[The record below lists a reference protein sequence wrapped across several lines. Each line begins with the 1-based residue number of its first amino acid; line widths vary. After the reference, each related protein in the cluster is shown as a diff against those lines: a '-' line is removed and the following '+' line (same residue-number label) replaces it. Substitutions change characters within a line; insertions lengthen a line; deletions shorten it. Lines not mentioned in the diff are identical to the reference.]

1 MHVKQRFAQT
11 WVVDGPRRRRV
22 QPGAGVPTGPLAVDA
37 DVYNELRGTGA
48 FDTMTV
54 DEDEVS

>member
-1 MHVKQRFAQT
+1 MDT
-11 WVVDGPRRRRV
+11 
-22 QPGAGVPTGPLAVDA
+22 

-54 DEDEVS
+54 DEDEVGGRGGGWE